1 MIRQLAGA
9 CAALALLVP
18 AAMAQDEAMTTH
30 TATGSFTVQMVPQ
43 GEAGPGARTRSAVTK
58 TFTGDFQGSAAGEML
73 GVFDTAAGSGAYV
86 LIERLEG
93 RLMGREGAFS
103 LVHRGLMTGGQP
115 DLTISVVPGSGS
127 GGLAGIAGEFTL
139 DIVQG
144 VHNYTLHYALPS
156 GEGQ

>member
-1 MIRQLAGA
+1 
-9 CAALALLVP
+9 
-18 AAMAQDEAMTTH
+18 
-30 TATGSFTVQMVPQ
+30 
-43 GEAGPGARTRSAVTK
+43 
-58 TFTGDFQGSAAGEML
+58 ML